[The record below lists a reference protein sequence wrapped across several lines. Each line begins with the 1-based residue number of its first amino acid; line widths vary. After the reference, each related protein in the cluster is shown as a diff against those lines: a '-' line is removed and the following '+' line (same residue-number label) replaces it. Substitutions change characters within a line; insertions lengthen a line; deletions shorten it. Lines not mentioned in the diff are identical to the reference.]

1 MDNGEE
7 GPGEGMGVA
16 KKYVR
21 QSLSNRS
28 FWSGVTEAN
37 RHTVYPPVWDPTRIG
52 NLLFI
57 LLPVQF

>member
-37 RHTVYPPVWDPTRIG
+37 RHTV
-52 NLLFI
+52 
-57 LLPVQF
+57 